1 MSVFEST
8 QEMGHEQVVFNYDE
22 TTGLKAIVA
31 IHDTTLGPALGGC
44 RFYDYANEEDAIND
58 VLRLSRGMTYKAA
71 VAGLALGGGKAVIIG
86 DAKKLKNEALFRAF
100 GRFVHGLNGRYITAE
115 DVNVTTS
122 DIDSVAMETPYCAG
136 IANRSGDPSPITAL
150 GVFAGIQ
157 ASVRHKL
164 NRDNL
169 KGLTI
174 AVQGIGA
181 VGSWLCRYLHEEGA
195 NLIIADI
202 DQVRL
207 DQMATDFGAKI
218 VDKDTIHS
226 VDCDVFAPCA
236 MGFGL
241 NDETIPRIK
250 APIVA
255 GGANNQ
261 LLDEDKHGEMIKKRD
276 ILYAPDY
283 VINAGGLINVYHE
296 LRGYNAEAAKRQAR
310 NIKGTLLE
318 IYAEA
323 DKQDISYHKA
333 SDTVAERRINS
344 IKHMSDLRKTYNNQ
358 SWIKQ

>member
-1 MSVFEST
+1 MSIFNEI

-22 TTGLKAIVA
+22 ATGLKAIIA

-44 RFYDYANEEDAIND
+44 RFWDYKNEDEAIKD

-86 DAKKLKNEALFRAF
+86 DAKKLKSEALFRAF
-100 GRFVHGLNGRYITAE
+100 GRFVNGLNGRYITAE
-115 DVNVTTS
+115 DVNVNTS
-122 DIDSVAMETPYCAG
+122 DIEAVSMETQYCSG
-136 IANRSGDPSPITAL
+136 IAGASGDPSPITAL
-150 GVFAGIQ
+150 GVYVGIQ
-157 ASVRHKL
+157 ASVLHKL
-164 NRDNL
+164 KKDSL
-169 KGLTI
+169 KGLTV
-174 AVQGIGA
+174 AVQGTGH

-195 NLIIADI
+195 SLIVADI
-202 DQVRL
+202 DQGRL
-207 DQMATDFGAKI
+207 DKMATEFGAKI
-218 VDKDTIHS
+218 VGTDEIHK

-236 MGFGL
+236 LGFGL
-241 NDETIPRIK
+241 NDDTIPEIK

-261 LLDEDKHGEMIKKRD
+261 LLDESRHGEMIRKRD

-318 IYAEA
+318 IYREAEE
-323 DKQDISYHKA
+323 QDIGYHIA
-333 SDTVAERRINS
+333 SDVIAERRIKS
-344 IKHMSDLRKTYNNQ
+344 IKSMADLRKNYNNQ
-358 SWIKQ
+358 SWIRR